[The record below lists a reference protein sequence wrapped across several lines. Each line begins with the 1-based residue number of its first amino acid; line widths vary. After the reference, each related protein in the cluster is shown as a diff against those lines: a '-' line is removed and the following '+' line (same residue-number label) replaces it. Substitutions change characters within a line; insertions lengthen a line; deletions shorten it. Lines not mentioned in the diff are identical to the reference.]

1 MILGGAVIGN
11 GDLHTRG
18 LRSETELSKP
28 QLITTGD
35 RGGFLGSD
43 HDAKGGC
50 FFSLSLRVTLLLIV
64 AAIKMAVF
72 MKTIYFGIRS
82 V

>member
-1 MILGGAVIGN
+1 MIGT

-35 RGGFLGSD
+35 RGGFHGSD
-43 HDAKGGC
+43 HDAKC
-50 FFSLSLRVTLLLIV
+50 RCLFSLDYFNSPCHTI
-64 AAIKMAVF
+64 AASDRGYK

-82 V
+82 A